1 MELHIVELVQSI
13 ERAAKILRCLGRDNP
28 HGKRLVDVAR
38 DTGLN
43 KVTARR
49 ILITL
54 VKEGLVDQDV
64 ESGFFRLGLAITELA
79 QSAINY
85 QGIHGL
91 AYPAMVRLAEMT
103 GDTVY
108 LSLRH
113 GMEAICLERVE
124 GSFPIKT
131 LTLEAGDRRP
141 LGVGAGSLAL
151 LAFLAPEDIEPI
163 LKVNMPQF
171 GNYGQL
177 QPEAVPRLVSLA
189 QKQGYASNDG
199 NVIPDMSAVAVP
211 IHDIHGRPFAS
222 LSIAAITA
230 RLQGKRRK
238 QVVSWLSQE
247 AEEIEKKLPADDRLS
262 TFKLQAIEAA
272 KRK

>member
-1 MELHIVELVQSI
+1 MELVQSI

-38 DTGLN
+38 ETGLN

-49 ILITL
+49 ILFTL
-54 VKEGLVDQDV
+54 VKEGLVDQDA
-64 ESGFFRLGLAITELA
+64 ETGYFRLGMGITELA
-79 QSAINY
+79 QSATNY

-113 GMEAICLERVE
+113 GMEAICLDRVE
-124 GSFPIKT
+124 GSFPIKS
-131 LTLEAGDRRP
+131 LTLKAGDRRP

-151 LAFLAPEDIEPI
+151 LAFLPAEELGQI
-163 LKVNMPQF
+163 LQANTPRF
-171 GNYGQL
+171 GNYGSL
-177 QPEAVPRLVSLA
+177 KPKIVPHLVSLA
-189 QKQGYASNDG
+189 QEQGYASNDG
-199 NVIPDMSAVAVP
+199 EVIPDMSAVAVP
-211 IHDIHGRPFAS
+211 IHGIQGKPFAS
-222 LSIAAITA
+222 LSIAAITN
-230 RLQGKRRK
+230 RLQGERRA
-238 QVVSWLSQE
+238 QVVAWLIQE
-247 AEEIEKKLPADDRLS
+247 ASDIEKKLPPDERLS
-262 TFKLQAIEAA
+262 TFELQSIEAA